1 MIVDKTDHLH
11 KMENLLYDT
20 GKFEKVNLKNGGILR
35 LAANEDK
42 RVVNI
47 FKKLVT
53 SNSISGET
61 RRSLKPWTVNG

>member
-47 FKKLVT
+47 FKKLVA

-61 RRSLKPWTVNG
+61 RRSLKPWTLNG